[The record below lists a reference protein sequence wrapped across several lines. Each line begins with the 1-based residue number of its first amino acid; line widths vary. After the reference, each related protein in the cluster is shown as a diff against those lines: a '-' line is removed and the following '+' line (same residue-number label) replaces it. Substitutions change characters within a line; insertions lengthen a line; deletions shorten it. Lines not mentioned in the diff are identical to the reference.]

1 MFYTDLNKVVIGR
14 QAPADDDLIY
24 VNQKLSLPFH
34 PQLCYTKEVSGYS
47 EVGIAPGLGV
57 PWRYPGQVMAKRR
70 KALQHLR
77 LRDFTRLAEVTQ
89 KQL

>member
-47 EVGIAPGLGV
+47 EVGSALDLGEYDQPDKNSITGCSAVGSAPALGV
-57 PWRYPGQVMAKRR
+57 PWRYPG
-70 KALQHLR
+70 
-77 LRDFTRLAEVTQ
+77 
-89 KQL
+89 

>member
-34 PQLCYTKEVSGYS
+34 PQLCYTKEVSRYS
-47 EVGIAPGLGV
+47 EVGIAPDLGEYAQPDKKLNNRV
-57 PWRYPGQVMAKRR
+57 
-70 KALQHLR
+70 
-77 LRDFTRLAEVTQ
+77 
-89 KQL
+89 

>member
-24 VNQKLSLPFH
+24 VNQKFSLPFH

-47 EVGIAPGLGV
+47 EVGIALDLGEYDQPDKKLNNRV
-57 PWRYPGQVMAKRR
+57 
-70 KALQHLR
+70 
-77 LRDFTRLAEVTQ
+77 
-89 KQL
+89 